1 MISLT
6 QKIINEFSSRVD
18 PNIEYTRNELGKM
31 LTKIYHEIKN
41 PVKPKKQIPKKE
53 VPKKEIPKKKIYK
66 NIFVSESLKIKIK
79 KMLSLASHPRT
90 NDIES
95 EHAKNIAEKLLKN
108 NNLKIEDILK
118 KYDKQ
123 DMEISQNY
131 KRRWR

>member
-1 MISLT
+1 MT
-6 QKIINEFSSRVD
+6 FTNDIIKEFIYRVD

-41 PVKPKKQIPKKE
+41 PKPSKQKRKKPIPKKE
-53 VPKKEIPKKKIYK
+53 IPKKEIPKKKIY
-66 NIFVSESLKIKIK
+66 VSESQKNKIK
-79 KMLSLASHPRT
+79 KMLSLASHPGT
-90 NDIES
+90 SDVES

-118 KYDKQ
+118 RYNKEDI
-123 DMEISQNY
+123 EISQNY